1 MDFFYTSVGTCCLSS
16 HPSKSILSKVANLHL
31 NMIGRWTPPSNSHSI
46 LNPSQNL
53 QNTAETLINALITS
67 HPDYL
72 LVGQSIK
79 ALNMLQYAQNSSL
92 LNVFQIMH
100 AVFKPRVHHHSLCDC
115 YGSGSIPQATFYL
128 FAHLCVWSHYSCTY
142 LYPTSCLSTCC
153 KELFTNLP
161 EQLLPYQPHY
171 LLLTTSLLIF
181 LLTGNQPYR
190 MRQEV
195 TTLFFSKFTWT
206 SPSHGERRDTVLRAV
221 W

>member
-1 MDFFYTSVGTCCLSS
+1 MLWSLPTQITSWLASLSKPWTCCSMLRTVLSLTFFRC
-16 HPSKSILSKVANLHL
+16 PV
-31 NMIGRWTPPSNSHSI
+31 
-46 LNPSQNL
+46 
-53 QNTAETLINALITS
+53 
-67 HPDYL
+67 
-72 LVGQSIK
+72 
-79 ALNMLQYAQNSSL
+79 
-92 LNVFQIMH
+92 H

-161 EQLLPYQPHY
+161 EQLLPYQPYY
-171 LLLTTSLLIF
+171 LLPHYWSFYLLEIN
-181 LLTGNQPYR
+181 LIEWDKKSQPC
-190 MRQEV
+190 
-195 TTLFFSKFTWT
+195 FFSKFTWT

>member
-1 MDFFYTSVGTCCLSS
+1 MLFAHPSI

-72 LVGQSIK
+72 LVGQSTK
-79 ALNMLQYAQNSSL
+79 PWTCCSMLRTVL
-92 LNVFQIMH
+92 FLTFFRCPVH

-115 YGSGSIPQATFYL
+115 YGSGSIPQATFYS
-128 FAHLCVWSHYSCTY
+128 FAHLCVWNHYSCTY
-142 LYPTSCLSTCC
+142 RYPTSCLSTCC
-153 KELFTNLP
+153 KELSTNLP

-171 LLLTTSLLIF
+171 LLLPHYWSFYLLEINLIEWDKKSQPCF
-181 LLTGNQPYR
+181 PVNLLELVLAMEKGQ
-190 MRQEV
+190 
-195 TTLFFSKFTWT
+195 TLY
-206 SPSHGERRDTVLRAV
+206 
-221 W
+221 

>member
-1 MDFFYTSVGTCCLSS
+1 MLWSLPTQITSWLASLSKPWTCCSMLRTVLSLTFFRC
-16 HPSKSILSKVANLHL
+16 PV
-31 NMIGRWTPPSNSHSI
+31 
-46 LNPSQNL
+46 
-53 QNTAETLINALITS
+53 
-67 HPDYL
+67 
-72 LVGQSIK
+72 
-79 ALNMLQYAQNSSL
+79 
-92 LNVFQIMH
+92 H
-100 AVFKPRVHHHSLCDC
+100 AVFKPRVHHHSLCHC

-153 KELFTNLP
+153 KELSTNLP
-161 EQLLPYQPHY
+161 DQLLPYQPHY
-171 LLLTTSLLIF
+171 LLLTTTSLLIF

-195 TTLFFSKFTWT
+195 TTLFSSKFTWT